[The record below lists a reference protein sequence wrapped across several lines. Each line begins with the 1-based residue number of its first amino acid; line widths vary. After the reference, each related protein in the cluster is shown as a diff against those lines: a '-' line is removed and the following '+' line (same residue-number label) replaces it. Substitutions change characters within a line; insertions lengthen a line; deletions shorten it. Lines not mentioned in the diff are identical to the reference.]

1 MSTVENQPTPPSSSS
16 PSSPGGQAPT
26 ATQAPT
32 VAPSP
37 TGAPGPADAFVVPP
51 RPDGPSFGRQ
61 VSALVRRNLFHIR
74 RQPENLADVTIQP
87 VMFVLLFA
95 FVFGG
100 AIAVS
105 SGDYREWLLPG
116 IMAQTM
122 AFSSF
127 VVASGLCNDLNKGII
142 DRFRTLPI
150 QRASILIARSAS
162 SLIHSSIGVV
172 VMSLTGL
179 IVGWRIHTGLID
191 AILGYLVLVGFGFV
205 MIWIGI
211 VVGSRLKTIEAV
223 NGVMF
228 TTTFPITFLANTFAP
243 PESMPEW
250 LRVFAEWNPLSSVVQ
265 AMRELWGNAP
275 AVGPEAALPLQY
287 PLLSSLLWIV
297 GLTVIIAPIAI
308 KAFDARTRD

>member
-1 MSTVENQPTPPSSSS
+1 MSTVADPATTS
-16 PSSPGGQAPT
+16 PERERFS
-26 ATQAPT
+26 
-32 VAPSP
+32 
-37 TGAPGPADAFVVPP
+37 VPV

-61 VSALVRRNLFHIR
+61 ISALVRRNLFHIR

-100 AIAVS
+100 AIAVAG
-105 SGDYREWLLPG
+105 SGNYREWLLPG

-150 QRASILIARSAS
+150 RRSSILIARSAS

-179 IVGWRIHTGLID
+179 IVGWRIRSGIID
-191 AILGYLVLVGFGFV
+191 ALLGYLILLGFGFV

-228 TTTFPITFLANTFAP
+228 TTTFPITFVANTFAP
-243 PESMPEW
+243 PESMPVW
-250 LRVFAEWNPLSSVVQ
+250 LRAIAEWNPLSSVVQ

-275 AVGPEAALPLQY
+275 AAGPDAALPLQH
-287 PLLSSLLWIV
+287 PVLASLLWIV
-297 GLTVIIAPIAI
+297 GLTVVIAPIAI

>member
-1 MSTVENQPTPPSSSS
+1 MSTAAGKAPVETTHDHF
-16 PSSPGGQAPT
+16 A
-26 ATQAPT
+26 
-32 VAPSP
+32 
-37 TGAPGPADAFVVPP
+37 VPV
-51 RPDGPSFGRQ
+51 RPDGPTFGRQ
-61 VSALVRRNLFHIR
+61 VSTLVRRNLFHIR

-100 AIAVS
+100 AIAVA
-105 SGDYREWLLPG
+105 GGNYREWLLPG

-179 IVGWRIHTGLID
+179 IVGWRIRSGFID
-191 AILGYLVLVGFGFV
+191 AVLGYLILLGFGFV

-228 TTTFPITFLANTFAP
+228 TTTFPITFVANTFAP
-243 PESMPEW
+243 PESMPTW
-250 LRVFAEWNPLSSVVQ
+250 LRVIAEWNPLSAVVQ

-275 AVGPEAALPLQY
+275 AVGPNAALPLQH
-287 PLLSSLLWIV
+287 PVLASLLWIV
-297 GLTVIIAPIAI
+297 GLTVVIAPIAL
-308 KAFDARTRD
+308 KAFDVRTRD

>member
-1 MSTVENQPTPPSSSS
+1 MGTTS
-16 PSSPGGQAPT
+16 
-26 ATQAPT
+26 
-32 VAPSP
+32 
-37 TGAPGPADAFVVPP
+37 ADGFVVPA

-95 FVFGG
+95 YVFGG
-100 AIAVS
+100 AIAVAG
-105 SGDYREWLLPG
+105 SGNYREWLLPG

-179 IVGWRIHTGLID
+179 IVGWRIRSGIID
-191 AILGYLVLVGFGFV
+191 ALLGYLILLGFGFV

-228 TTTFPITFLANTFAP
+228 TTTFPITFVANTFAP
-243 PESMPEW
+243 PESMPVW
-250 LRVFAEWNPLSSVVQ
+250 LRAIAEWNPLSSVVQ

-275 AVGPEAALPLQY
+275 AVGPDAALPLQH
-287 PLLSSLLWIV
+287 PVLASLLWIV
-297 GLTVIIAPIAI
+297 GLTVVIAPIAI

>member
-1 MSTVENQPTPPSSSS
+1 MSTV
-16 PSSPGGQAPT
+16 ADPT
-26 ATQAPT
+26 AGGT
-32 VAPSP
+32 VSKPFSV
-37 TGAPGPADAFVVPP
+37 PA
-51 RPDGPSFGRQ
+51 RPDGPTLGRQ
-61 VSALVRRNLFHIR
+61 ISALVRRNLFHIR

-105 SGDYREWLLPG
+105 SGNYREWLLPG

-179 IVGWRIHTGLID
+179 IVGWRIHSGIID
-191 AILGYLVLVGFGFV
+191 ALLGYLVLVGFGFV

-243 PESMPEW
+243 PESMPTW

-265 AMRELWGNAP
+265 AMRQLWGNAP
-275 AVGPEAALPLQY
+275 AVGPDAALPLQY
-287 PLLSSLLWIV
+287 PLLASLLWIV

-308 KAFDARTRD
+308 KAFDVRTRD

>member
-1 MSTVENQPTPPSSSS
+1 MSTAAGKAPVETTHDHF
-16 PSSPGGQAPT
+16 A
-26 ATQAPT
+26 
-32 VAPSP
+32 
-37 TGAPGPADAFVVPP
+37 VPV
-51 RPDGPSFGRQ
+51 RPDGPTFGRQ
-61 VSALVRRNLFHIR
+61 VSTLVRRNLFHIR

-100 AIAVS
+100 AIAVA
-105 SGDYREWLLPG
+105 GGNYREWLLPG

-179 IVGWRIHTGLID
+179 IVGWRIRSGFID
-191 AILGYLVLVGFGFV
+191 AVLGYLILLGFGFV

-228 TTTFPITFLANTFAP
+228 TTTFPITFVANTFAP
-243 PESMPEW
+243 PESMPTW
-250 LRVFAEWNPLSSVVQ
+250 LRVIAEWNPLSAVVQ

-275 AVGPEAALPLQY
+275 AVGPDAALPLQH
-287 PLLSSLLWIV
+287 PVLASLLWIV
-297 GLTVIIAPIAI
+297 GLTVVIAPIAL
-308 KAFDARTRD
+308 KAFDVRTRD

>member
-1 MSTVENQPTPPSSSS
+1 MSTV
-16 PSSPGGQAPT
+16 ADPT
-26 ATQAPT
+26 AGGT
-32 VAPSP
+32 VSKPFSV
-37 TGAPGPADAFVVPP
+37 PA
-51 RPDGPSFGRQ
+51 RPDGPTLGRQ
-61 VSALVRRNLFHIR
+61 ISALVRRNLFHIR

-105 SGDYREWLLPG
+105 SGNYREWLLPG

-179 IVGWRIHTGLID
+179 IVGWRIHSGIVD
-191 AILGYLVLVGFGFV
+191 ALLGYLVLLGFGFV

-243 PESMPEW
+243 PESMPTW

-265 AMRELWGNAP
+265 AMRQLWGNAP
-275 AVGPEAALPLQY
+275 AVGPDAALPLQY
-287 PLLSSLLWIV
+287 PLLASLLWIV

-308 KAFDARTRD
+308 KAFDVRTRD

>member
-1 MSTVENQPTPPSSSS
+1 MSTV
-16 PSSPGGQAPT
+16 AD
-26 ATQAPT
+26 
-32 VAPSP
+32 
-37 TGAPGPADAFVVPP
+37 PAVGTTSADGFVVPA

-95 FVFGG
+95 YVFGG
-100 AIAVS
+100 AIAVAG
-105 SGDYREWLLPG
+105 SGNYREWLLPG

-179 IVGWRIHTGLID
+179 IVGWRIRSGIID
-191 AILGYLVLVGFGFV
+191 ALLGYLILLGFGFV

-228 TTTFPITFLANTFAP
+228 TTTFPITFVANTFAP
-243 PESMPEW
+243 PESMPVW
-250 LRVFAEWNPLSSVVQ
+250 LRAIAEWNPLSSVVQ

-275 AVGPEAALPLQY
+275 AVGPDAALPLQH
-287 PLLSSLLWIV
+287 PVLASLLWIV
-297 GLTVIIAPIAI
+297 GLTVVIAPLAI

>member
-1 MSTVENQPTPPSSSS
+1 MSTVADPATTS
-16 PSSPGGQAPT
+16 PERERFS
-26 ATQAPT
+26 
-32 VAPSP
+32 
-37 TGAPGPADAFVVPP
+37 VPV

-61 VSALVRRNLFHIR
+61 ISALVRRNLFHIR

-100 AIAVS
+100 AIAVAG
-105 SGDYREWLLPG
+105 SGNYREWLLPG

-150 QRASILIARSAS
+150 RRSSILIARSAS

-179 IVGWRIHTGLID
+179 IVGWRIRSGIID
-191 AILGYLVLVGFGFV
+191 ALLGYFILLGFGFV

-228 TTTFPITFLANTFAP
+228 TTTFPITFVANTFAP
-243 PESMPEW
+243 PESMPVW
-250 LRVFAEWNPLSSVVQ
+250 LRAIAEWNPLSSVVQ

-275 AVGPEAALPLQY
+275 AVGPDAALPLQH
-287 PLLSSLLWIV
+287 PVLASLLWIV
-297 GLTVIIAPIAI
+297 GLTVVIAPIAI

>member
-1 MSTVENQPTPPSSSS
+1 MSTV
-16 PSSPGGQAPT
+16 AD
-26 ATQAPT
+26 
-32 VAPSP
+32 
-37 TGAPGPADAFVVPP
+37 PAVGTTSADGFVVPA

-95 FVFGG
+95 YVFGG
-100 AIAVS
+100 AIAVA
-105 SGDYREWLLPG
+105 GGVNYREWLLPG

-142 DRFRTLPI
+142 DRFRSLPI

-179 IVGWRIHTGLID
+179 IVGWRIRSGIID
-191 AILGYLVLVGFGFV
+191 ALLGYLILLGFGFV

-228 TTTFPITFLANTFAP
+228 TTTFPITFVANTFAP
-243 PESMPEW
+243 PESMPVW
-250 LRVFAEWNPLSSVVQ
+250 LRAIAEWNPLSSVVQ

-275 AVGPEAALPLQY
+275 AVGPDAALPLQH
-287 PLLSSLLWIV
+287 PVLASLLWIV
-297 GLTVIIAPIAI
+297 GLTVVIAPIAI

>member
-1 MSTVENQPTPPSSSS
+1 MSTVADPATTS
-16 PSSPGGQAPT
+16 PERERFS
-26 ATQAPT
+26 
-32 VAPSP
+32 
-37 TGAPGPADAFVVPP
+37 VPV

-61 VSALVRRNLFHIR
+61 ISALVRRNLFHIR

-100 AIAVS
+100 AIAVAG

-150 QRASILIARSAS
+150 QRSSILIARSAS

-179 IVGWRIHTGLID
+179 IVGWRIRSGLLD
-191 AILGYLVLVGFGFV
+191 ALLGYLILLGFGFV

-228 TTTFPITFLANTFAP
+228 TTTFPITFVANTFAP
-243 PESMPEW
+243 PESMPVW
-250 LRVFAEWNPLSSVVQ
+250 LRAIAEWNPLSSVVQ

-275 AVGPEAALPLQY
+275 AVGPDAALPLQH
-287 PLLSSLLWIV
+287 PVLASLLWIV
-297 GLTVIIAPIAI
+297 GLTVVIAPIAI

>member
-1 MSTVENQPTPPSSSS
+1 MSTAANPPTS
-16 PSSPGGQAPT
+16 Q
-26 ATQAPT
+26 
-32 VAPSP
+32 
-37 TGAPGPADAFVVPP
+37 PP
-51 RPDGPSFGRQ
+51 RVPQPRSVEDPSAPREQFAIPARPAGPSFGRQ
-61 VSALVRRNLFHIR
+61 VSALVRRNLLHIR
-74 RQPENLADVTIQP
+74 RQPENLADVTVQP

-100 AIAVS
+100 AIAVA
-105 SGDYREWLLPG
+105 GGNYREWLLPG

-179 IVGWRIHTGLID
+179 IVGWRIHSGLVD
-191 AILGYLVLVGFGFV
+191 AVLGYLILLGFGFV

-243 PESMPEW
+243 PESMEPW
-250 LRVFAEWNPLSSVVQ
+250 LRPIAEWNPLSAVVQ
-265 AMRELWGNAP
+265 AMRQLWGNAP
-275 AVGPEAALPLQY
+275 AVGPDAALPLQH
-287 PLLSSLLWIV
+287 PVLASLVWIV
-297 GLTVIIAPIAI
+297 GLTVVIAPIAI

>member
-1 MSTVENQPTPPSSSS
+1 MSPV
-16 PSSPGGQAPT
+16 ADPT
-26 ATQAPT
+26 ATST
-32 VAPSP
+32 THERFSV
-37 TGAPGPADAFVVPP
+37 PA
-51 RPDGPSFGRQ
+51 RPDGPSLGRQ

-100 AIAVS
+100 AIAVA
-105 SGDYREWLLPG
+105 GADYREWLLPG

-150 QRASILIARSAS
+150 QRSSILIARSAS
-162 SLIHSSIGVV
+162 SLIHSSIGVL

-179 IVGWRIHTGLID
+179 IAGWRIRSGLVD
-191 AILGYLVLVGFGFV
+191 ALLGYLVLLGFGFV

-243 PESMPEW
+243 PESMPDW
-250 LRVFAEWNPLSSVVQ
+250 LRVFAEWNPISSVVQ
-265 AMRELWGNAP
+265 AMRQLWGNAP
-275 AVGPEAALPLQY
+275 PVGPEAALPLQY
-287 PLLSSLLWIV
+287 PLAASLLWII
-297 GLTVIIAPIAI
+297 GLTVLIAPIAV

>member
-1 MSTVENQPTPPSSSS
+1 MSTVADPATTS
-16 PSSPGGQAPT
+16 PERERFS
-26 ATQAPT
+26 
-32 VAPSP
+32 
-37 TGAPGPADAFVVPP
+37 VPV

-61 VSALVRRNLFHIR
+61 ISALVRRNLFHIR

-100 AIAVS
+100 AIAVAG
-105 SGDYREWLLPG
+105 SGNYREWLLPG

-150 QRASILIARSAS
+150 RRSSILIARSAS

-179 IVGWRIHTGLID
+179 IVGWRIRSGIID
-191 AILGYLVLVGFGFV
+191 ALLGYLILLGFGFV

-228 TTTFPITFLANTFAP
+228 TTTFPITFVANTFAP
-243 PESMPEW
+243 PESMPVW
-250 LRVFAEWNPLSSVVQ
+250 LRAIAEWNPLSSVVQ

-275 AVGPEAALPLQY
+275 AVGPDAALPLQH
-287 PLLSSLLWIV
+287 PVLASLLWIV
-297 GLTVIIAPIAI
+297 GLTVVIAPIAI

>member
-1 MSTVENQPTPPSSSS
+1 MSTAAGRAPVET
-16 PSSPGGQAPT
+16 T
-26 ATQAPT
+26 HER
-32 VAPSP
+32 
-37 TGAPGPADAFVVPP
+37 FVVPA
-51 RPDGPSFGRQ
+51 RPDGPSLGRQ

-74 RQPENLADVTIQP
+74 RQPENLVDVTIQP

-100 AIAVS
+100 AIAVA
-105 SGDYREWLLPG
+105 GGNYREWLLPG

-179 IVGWRIHTGLID
+179 IVGWRIHSGFVD
-191 AILGYLVLVGFGFV
+191 AVLGYLILLGFGFV
-205 MIWIGI
+205 MIWVGI

-223 NGVMF
+223 NGAMF
-228 TTTFPITFLANTFAP
+228 TTIFPITFVANTFAP
-243 PESMPEW
+243 PESMPTW
-250 LRVFAEWNPLSSVVQ
+250 LRAIAEWNPLSAVVQ

-275 AVGPEAALPLQY
+275 AVGPDAALPLQH
-287 PLLSSLLWIV
+287 PVLASLLWIV
-297 GLTVIIAPIAI
+297 GLTVVIAPIAV

>member
-1 MSTVENQPTPPSSSS
+1 MSTV
-16 PSSPGGQAPT
+16 ADPT
-26 ATQAPT
+26 A
-32 VAPSP
+32 
-37 TGAPGPADAFVVPP
+37 GASTSEHPAVPA

-61 VSALVRRNLFHIR
+61 ISALVRRNLFHIR

-100 AIAVS
+100 AIAVA

-179 IVGWRIHTGLID
+179 VVGWRIRTGIGEAL
-191 AILGYLVLVGFGFV
+191 LGYLILVGFGFV

-228 TTTFPITFLANTFAP
+228 TTIFPITFLANTFAP

-265 AMRELWGNAP
+265 AMRQLWGNAP
-275 AVGPEAALPLQY
+275 AVGADAALPLQH
-287 PLLSSLLWIV
+287 PVLASLLWIV
-297 GLTVIIAPIAI
+297 GLTLVIAPIAI

>member
-1 MSTVENQPTPPSSSS
+1 MSTVADPATTS
-16 PSSPGGQAPT
+16 PEQERFS
-26 ATQAPT
+26 
-32 VAPSP
+32 
-37 TGAPGPADAFVVPP
+37 VPV

-61 VSALVRRNLFHIR
+61 ISALVRRNLFHIR

-100 AIAVS
+100 AIAVAG
-105 SGDYREWLLPG
+105 SGNYREWLLPG

-150 QRASILIARSAS
+150 RRSSILIARSAS

-179 IVGWRIHTGLID
+179 IVGWRLRSGIID
-191 AILGYLVLVGFGFV
+191 ALLGYLILLGFGFV

-228 TTTFPITFLANTFAP
+228 TTTFPITFVANTFAP
-243 PESMPEW
+243 PESMPVW
-250 LRVFAEWNPLSSVVQ
+250 LRAIAEWNPLSSVVQ

-275 AVGPEAALPLQY
+275 AVGPDAALPLQH
-287 PLLSSLLWIV
+287 PVLASLLWIV
-297 GLTVIIAPIAI
+297 GLTVVIAPIAI

>member
-1 MSTVENQPTPPSSSS
+1 MSTV
-16 PSSPGGQAPT
+16 AD
-26 ATQAPT
+26 
-32 VAPSP
+32 
-37 TGAPGPADAFVVPP
+37 PAVGTTSADGFVVPA

-95 FVFGG
+95 YVFGG
-100 AIAVS
+100 AIAVAG
-105 SGDYREWLLPG
+105 SGNYREWLLPG

-127 VVASGLCNDLNKGII
+127 VVASGLCNDLTKGII

-179 IVGWRIHTGLID
+179 IVGWRIRSGIID
-191 AILGYLVLVGFGFV
+191 ALLGYLILLGFGFV

-228 TTTFPITFLANTFAP
+228 TTTFPITFVANTFAP
-243 PESMPEW
+243 PESMPVW
-250 LRVFAEWNPLSSVVQ
+250 LRAIAEWNPLSSVVQ

-275 AVGPEAALPLQY
+275 AVGPDAALPLQH
-287 PLLSSLLWIV
+287 PVLASLLWIV
-297 GLTVIIAPIAI
+297 GLTVVIAPIAI

>member
-1 MSTVENQPTPPSSSS
+1 MSTAADPSTPSSSSSSGASSPPPSSSGV
-16 PSSPGGQAPT
+16 PEDFLI
-26 ATQAPT
+26 
-32 VAPSP
+32 
-37 TGAPGPADAFVVPP
+37 PA

-61 VSALVRRNLFHIR
+61 VSALVRRNLLHIR

-100 AIAVS
+100 AIAVA
-105 SGDYREWLLPG
+105 GGNYREWLLPG

-179 IVGWRIHTGLID
+179 IVGWRIRTGVID
-191 AILGYLVLVGFGFV
+191 ALLGYLVLLGFGFV

-243 PESMPEW
+243 PESMPSW

-265 AMRELWGNAP
+265 AMRQLWGNAP
-275 AVGPEAALPLQY
+275 PVGPDAALPLQY
-287 PLLSSLLWIV
+287 PLASSLLWIV
-297 GLTVIIAPIAI
+297 GLTVVIAPIAI

>member
-1 MSTVENQPTPPSSSS
+1 MSTAAGNTPAAGNIPIETEHDRFEVPDRPAGPT
-16 PSSPGGQAPT
+16 
-26 ATQAPT
+26 
-32 VAPSP
+32 
-37 TGAPGPADAFVVPP
+37 
-51 RPDGPSFGRQ
+51 FGRQ
-61 VSALVRRNLFHIR
+61 VSTLVRRNLFHIR

-100 AIAVS
+100 AIAVA
-105 SGDYREWLLPG
+105 GGNYREWLLPG

-127 VVASGLCNDLNKGII
+127 VVAAGLCNDLNKGII

-162 SLIHSSIGVV
+162 SIIHSSIGVV

-179 IVGWRIHTGLID
+179 IVGWRIRSGFLE
-191 AILGYLVLVGFGFV
+191 AILGYLILLGFGFV

-243 PESMPEW
+243 PESMPTW
-250 LRVFAEWNPLSSVVQ
+250 LRMFAEWNPLSSVVQ

-275 AVGPEAALPLQY
+275 AVGPDAALPLQH
-287 PLLSSLLWIV
+287 PVVASLLWIV
-297 GLTVIIAPIAI
+297 GLTLVIAPIAI
-308 KAFDARTRD
+308 KAFDVRTRD

>member
-1 MSTVENQPTPPSSSS
+1 MSTAAGNAPVETTHERF
-16 PSSPGGQAPT
+16 A
-26 ATQAPT
+26 
-32 VAPSP
+32 
-37 TGAPGPADAFVVPP
+37 VPV

-61 VSALVRRNLFHIR
+61 VSTLVRRNLFHIR

-100 AIAVS
+100 AISVA
-105 SGDYREWLLPG
+105 GGNYREWLLPG

-179 IVGWRIHTGLID
+179 VVGWRIRSGIID
-191 AILGYLVLVGFGFV
+191 ALLGYLILLGFGFV

-228 TTTFPITFLANTFAP
+228 TTTFPITFVANTFAP
-243 PESMPEW
+243 PESMPTW
-250 LRVFAEWNPLSSVVQ
+250 LRVIAEWNPLSSVVQ
-265 AMRELWGNAP
+265 AMRQLWGNAP
-275 AVGPEAALPLQY
+275 AVGPDAALPLQH
-287 PLLSSLLWIV
+287 PVLASLLWIV
-297 GLTVIIAPIAI
+297 GLTVVIAPIAV

>member
-1 MSTVENQPTPPSSSS
+1 MSTAADP
-16 PSSPGGQAPT
+16 APA
-26 ATQAPT
+26 ATTSGHFT
-32 VAPSP
+32 VP
-37 TGAPGPADAFVVPP
+37 V
-51 RPDGPSFGRQ
+51 RPDGPSLARQ
-61 VSALVRRNLFHIR
+61 ISALVRRNLLHIR

-100 AIAVS
+100 AIAVA
-105 SGDYREWLLPG
+105 GGNYREWLLPG

-150 QRASILIARSAS
+150 QRASILVARSAS

-179 IVGWRIHTGLID
+179 MVGWRIRSGIVD
-191 AILGYLVLVGFGFV
+191 ALLGYLILLGFGFV

-228 TTTFPITFLANTFAP
+228 TTTFPITFVANTFAP
-243 PESMPEW
+243 PESMPTW
-250 LRVFAEWNPLSSVVQ
+250 LRTIAEWNPLSSVVQ
-265 AMRELWGNAP
+265 AMRQLWGNAP
-275 AVGPEAALPLQY
+275 AVGPEAALPLQH
-287 PLLSSLLWIV
+287 PVAASLLWIV
-297 GLTVIIAPIAI
+297 GLTVIIAPIAV

>member
-1 MSTVENQPTPPSSSS
+1 MSTVADPTHTSATHERFAMPVRHEGPPLS
-16 PSSPGGQAPT
+16 
-26 ATQAPT
+26 
-32 VAPSP
+32 
-37 TGAPGPADAFVVPP
+37 
-51 RPDGPSFGRQ
+51 RQ
-61 VSALVRRNLFHIR
+61 ISALVRRNLFHIR

-100 AIAVS
+100 AIAVA
-105 SGDYREWLLPG
+105 GGVNYREWLLPG

-127 VVASGLCNDLNKGII
+127 VVAAGLCNDLNKGII

-179 IVGWRIHTGLID
+179 VVGWRIRSGIVD
-191 AILGYLVLVGFGFV
+191 AVLGYLILLGFGFV

-228 TTTFPITFLANTFAP
+228 TTILPITFLANTFAP
-243 PESMPEW
+243 PESMPSW
-250 LRVFAEWNPLSSVVQ
+250 LRPVAEWNPLASVVQ

-275 AVGPEAALPLQY
+275 AVGPDAALPLQH
-287 PLLSSLLWIV
+287 PVLASLLWIV
-297 GLTVIIAPIAI
+297 GLTVIIAPIAV

>member
-1 MSTVENQPTPPSSSS
+1 MSTVVD
-16 PSSPGGQAPT
+16 PT
-26 ATQAPT
+26 ADASASRAFS
-32 VAPSP
+32 V
-37 TGAPGPADAFVVPP
+37 PA

-127 VVASGLCNDLNKGII
+127 IVASGLCNDLNKGII

-150 QRASILIARSAS
+150 QRSSILIARSAS

-179 IVGWRIHTGLID
+179 LVGWRIHTGIID
-191 AILGYLVLVGFGFV
+191 ALLGYLVLVGFGFV

-243 PESMPEW
+243 PESMPTW
-250 LRVFAEWNPLSSVVQ
+250 LRAFAEWNPLSSVVQ
-265 AMRELWGNAP
+265 AMRQLWGNAP
-275 AVGPEAALPLQY
+275 AVGPDAALPLQY
-287 PLLSSLLWIV
+287 PLAASLIWIV

>member
-1 MSTVENQPTPPSSSS
+1 MSTV
-16 PSSPGGQAPT
+16 AD
-26 ATQAPT
+26 
-32 VAPSP
+32 
-37 TGAPGPADAFVVPP
+37 PAHTSAAHERFPMPV
-51 RPDGPSFGRQ
+51 RPDGPPFGRQ
-61 VSALVRRNLFHIR
+61 ISALVRRNLFHIR

-100 AIAVS
+100 AIAVA
-105 SGDYREWLLPG
+105 GGNYREWLLPG

-150 QRASILIARSAS
+150 QRSSILIARSAS

-179 IVGWRIHTGLID
+179 IVGWRIRSGILD
-191 AILGYLVLVGFGFV
+191 ALLGYLILLGFGFV

-228 TTTFPITFLANTFAP
+228 TTTFPITFVANTFAP
-243 PESMPEW
+243 PESMPTW
-250 LRVFAEWNPLSSVVQ
+250 LRVIAEWNPLSSVVQ
-265 AMRELWGNAP
+265 AMRQLWGNAP
-275 AVGPEAALPLQY
+275 AVGPDAALPLQH
-287 PLLSSLLWIV
+287 PVAASLLWIV
-297 GLTVIIAPIAI
+297 GLTVVIAPIAV

>member
-1 MSTVENQPTPPSSSS
+1 MSTAAPAGPSAGPPT
-16 PSSPGGQAPT
+16 
-26 ATQAPT
+26 
-32 VAPSP
+32 
-37 TGAPGPADAFVVPP
+37 
-51 RPDGPSFGRQ
+51 GPSFGRQ
-61 VSALVRRNLFHIR
+61 VSALVRRNLLHIR
-74 RQPENLADVTIQP
+74 RQPENLTDVTIQP

-100 AIAVS
+100 AISVAG
-105 SGDYREWLLPG
+105 GDYREWLLPG

-179 IVGWRIHTGLID
+179 VVGWRIRSGLLD
-191 AILGYLVLVGFGFV
+191 AVLGYLILLGFGFV

-223 NGVMF
+223 NGAMF
-228 TTTFPITFLANTFAP
+228 TTIFPITFLANTFAP

-250 LRVFAEWNPLSSVVQ
+250 LRVFAEWNPISSVVQ
-265 AMRELWGNAP
+265 AMRQLWGNAP
-275 AVGPEAALPLQY
+275 PVGQDAALPLQH
-287 PLLSSLLWIV
+287 PVLASLLWIV
-297 GLTVIIAPIAI
+297 GLTVLIAPIAV

>member
-1 MSTVENQPTPPSSSS
+1 MS
-16 PSSPGGQAPT
+16 A
-26 ATQAPT
+26 
-32 VAPSP
+32 VAN
-37 TGAPGPADAFVVPP
+37 PAVGTTDADGFVVPA
-51 RPDGPSFGRQ
+51 RPGGPSFGRQ

-95 FVFGG
+95 YVFGG
-100 AIAVS
+100 AIAVA
-105 SGDYREWLLPG
+105 GGVNYREWLLPG

-142 DRFRTLPI
+142 DRFRSLPI

-179 IVGWRIHTGLID
+179 IVGWRIRSNLLD
-191 AILGYLVLVGFGFV
+191 ALLGYVVLVGFGFV

-243 PESMPEW
+243 PESMPDW

-265 AMRELWGNAP
+265 AMRQLWGNAP

-297 GLTVIIAPIAI
+297 GLTVLIAPIAI
-308 KAFDARTRD
+308 RAFDARTRD

>member
-1 MSTVENQPTPPSSSS
+1 MSTAAQP
-16 PSSPGGQAPT
+16 AR
-26 ATQAPT
+26 
-32 VAPSP
+32 
-37 TGAPGPADAFVVPP
+37 TGATSADFAVPV
-51 RPDGPSFGRQ
+51 RPDGPSLARQ
-61 VSALVRRNLFHIR
+61 ISALVRRNLLHIR

-100 AIAVS
+100 AIAVAG
-105 SGDYREWLLPG
+105 GDYREWLLPG

-150 QRASILIARSAS
+150 QRASILVARSAS

-179 IVGWRIHTGLID
+179 VVGWRIRTGIGEAL
-191 AILGYLVLVGFGFV
+191 LGYLILVGFGFV

-228 TTTFPITFLANTFAP
+228 TTIFPITFLANTFAP

-265 AMRELWGNAP
+265 AMRQLWGNAP
-275 AVGPEAALPLQY
+275 AVGPDAALPLQH
-287 PLLSSLLWIV
+287 PVLASTLWIV
-297 GLTVIIAPIAI
+297 GLTAIIAPIAV

>member
-1 MSTVENQPTPPSSSS
+1 MSTVADPATTS
-16 PSSPGGQAPT
+16 PERERFSAP
-26 ATQAPT
+26 
-32 VAPSP
+32 V
-37 TGAPGPADAFVVPP
+37 

-61 VSALVRRNLFHIR
+61 ISALVRRNLFHIR

-100 AIAVS
+100 AIAVAG
-105 SGDYREWLLPG
+105 SGNYREWLLPG

-150 QRASILIARSAS
+150 RRSSILIARSAS

-179 IVGWRIHTGLID
+179 IVGWRIRSGIID
-191 AILGYLVLVGFGFV
+191 ALLGYLILLGFGFV

-228 TTTFPITFLANTFAP
+228 TTTFPITFVANTFAP
-243 PESMPEW
+243 PESMPVW
-250 LRVFAEWNPLSSVVQ
+250 LRAIAEWNPLSSVVQ

-275 AVGPEAALPLQY
+275 AVGPDAALPLQH
-287 PLLSSLLWIV
+287 PVLASLLWIV
-297 GLTVIIAPIAI
+297 GLTGVIAPIAI

>member
-1 MSTVENQPTPPSSSS
+1 MSPV
-16 PSSPGGQAPT
+16 ADPT
-26 ATQAPT
+26 ATST
-32 VAPSP
+32 THERFSV
-37 TGAPGPADAFVVPP
+37 PA
-51 RPDGPSFGRQ
+51 RPDGPSLGRQ

-100 AIAVS
+100 AIAVA
-105 SGDYREWLLPG
+105 GADYREWLLPG

-150 QRASILIARSAS
+150 QRSSILIARSAS
-162 SLIHSSIGVV
+162 SLIHSSIGVL

-179 IVGWRIHTGLID
+179 IAGWRIRSGLVD
-191 AILGYLVLVGFGFV
+191 ALLGYLVLLGFGFV

-211 VVGSRLKTIEAV
+211 VVSSRLKTIEAV

-243 PESMPEW
+243 PESMPDW
-250 LRVFAEWNPLSSVVQ
+250 LRVFAEWNPISSVVQ
-265 AMRELWGNAP
+265 AMRQLWGNAP
-275 AVGPEAALPLQY
+275 PVGPEAALPLQY
-287 PLLSSLLWIV
+287 PLAASLLWII
-297 GLTVIIAPIAI
+297 GLTVLIAPIAV

>member
-1 MSTVENQPTPPSSSS
+1 MSTAAGKTPVE
-16 PSSPGGQAPT
+16 
-26 ATQAPT
+26 ATHER
-32 VAPSP
+32 
-37 TGAPGPADAFVVPP
+37 FEVPE

-61 VSALVRRNLFHIR
+61 ISALVRRNLFHIR

-100 AIAVS
+100 AIAVA
-105 SGDYREWLLPG
+105 GEVDYREWLLPG

-150 QRASILIARSAS
+150 RRSSILIARSAS
-162 SLIHSSIGVV
+162 SIIHSSIGVV

-179 IVGWRIHTGLID
+179 IVGWRIHSGVID
-191 AILGYLVLVGFGFV
+191 ALLGYLVLLGFGFV

-228 TTTFPITFLANTFAP
+228 TTTFPITFVANTFAP

-250 LRVFAEWNPLSSVVQ
+250 LRAIAEWNPLSSVVQ
-265 AMRELWGNAP
+265 AMRQLWGNAP
-275 AVGPEAALPLQY
+275 AVGDDAAFPLQH
-287 PLLSSLLWIV
+287 PVIASLLWIV
-297 GLTVIIAPIAI
+297 GLTLVIAPIAI

>member
-1 MSTVENQPTPPSSSS
+1 MSTAAPAGPSAGPPT
-16 PSSPGGQAPT
+16 
-26 ATQAPT
+26 
-32 VAPSP
+32 
-37 TGAPGPADAFVVPP
+37 
-51 RPDGPSFGRQ
+51 GPSFGRQ
-61 VSALVRRNLFHIR
+61 VSALVRRNLLHIR
-74 RQPENLADVTIQP
+74 RQPENLTDVTIQP

-100 AIAVS
+100 AISVAG
-105 SGDYREWLLPG
+105 GDYREWLLPG

-179 IVGWRIHTGLID
+179 VAGWRIRSGLLD
-191 AILGYLVLVGFGFV
+191 AVLGYLILLGFGFV

-223 NGVMF
+223 NGAMF
-228 TTTFPITFLANTFAP
+228 TTIFPITFLANTFAP

-250 LRVFAEWNPLSSVVQ
+250 LRVFAEWNPISSVVQ
-265 AMRELWGNAP
+265 AMRQLWGNAP
-275 AVGPEAALPLQY
+275 PVGQDAALPLQH
-287 PLLSSLLWIV
+287 PVLASLLWIV
-297 GLTVIIAPIAI
+297 GLTVLIAPIAV

>member
-1 MSTVENQPTPPSSSS
+1 MSTV
-16 PSSPGGQAPT
+16 AD
-26 ATQAPT
+26 
-32 VAPSP
+32 
-37 TGAPGPADAFVVPP
+37 PAVGTTSADGFVVPA

-95 FVFGG
+95 YVFGG
-100 AIAVS
+100 AIAVAG
-105 SGDYREWLLPG
+105 SGNYREWLLPG

-179 IVGWRIHTGLID
+179 IVGWRIRSGIVD
-191 AILGYLVLVGFGFV
+191 ALLGYLILLGFGFV

-228 TTTFPITFLANTFAP
+228 TTTFPITFVANTFAP
-243 PESMPEW
+243 PESMPVW
-250 LRVFAEWNPLSSVVQ
+250 LRAIAEWNPLSSVVQ

-275 AVGPEAALPLQY
+275 AVGPDAALPLQH
-287 PLLSSLLWIV
+287 PVLASLLWIV
-297 GLTVIIAPIAI
+297 GLTVVIAPIAI